1 MKDMLKGLRR
11 NHQGFTLLEVMVALA
26 IISTS
31 LVVLLYSQNANIT
44 RSHYAD
50 SLAKAA
56 MLAQKIIS
64 EGEMNKLSDGKSEG
78 SEEAGNI
85 VFRWEKRVTPSMVEG
100 LKKLTVLV
108 SWGDGKEYKLETY
121 RAS

>member
-1 MKDMLKGLRR
+1 MKDILKGFKGQQ
-11 NHQGFTLLEVMVALA
+11 QGFTLLEVMVALA

-31 LVVLLYSQNANIT
+31 LVVLLSSQNSNIT

-50 SLAKAA
+50 SLVKAA

-64 EGEMNKLSDGKSEG
+64 EGDINKLSEGRWEGK
-78 SEEAGNI
+78 EETGNI
-85 VFRWEKRVTPSMVEG
+85 VFTWKKTVTPSMVEG
-100 LKKLTVLV
+100 LKKLSVLV
-108 SWGDGKEYKLETY
+108 IWGDGKEYKLETY

>member
-1 MKDMLKGLRR
+1 MKDMLKVLKG
-11 NHQGFTLLEVMVALA
+11 HQEGFTLLEVMVALA
-26 IISTS
+26 IIATS
-31 LVVLLYSQNANIT
+31 LVVLLHSQNANIT

-64 EGEMNKLSDGKSEG
+64 EAETNKLIEGKSEG
-78 SEEAGNI
+78 REETGNI
-85 VFRWEKRVTPSMVEG
+85 VFSWEKTVEPSMVEG
-100 LKKLTVLV
+100 LKKLSVLV
-108 SWGDGKEYKLETY
+108 VWGDGKGYRLETY

>member
-1 MKDMLKGLRR
+1 MKDMLKGLKGHER
-11 NHQGFTLLEVMVALA
+11 GFTLLEVMVALA

-31 LVVLLYSQNANIT
+31 LVVLLHSQNSNIT

-64 EGEMNKLSDGKSEG
+64 EGEMNKLMDGKSEG
-78 SEEAGNI
+78 KEETGNI
-85 VFRWEKRVTPSMVEG
+85 VFTWEKTVTSSMVEG
-100 LKKLTVLV
+100 LKKLSVLV

>member
-1 MKDMLKGLRR
+1 MKDMLKGLKGKSR
-11 NHQGFTLLEVMVALA
+11 GFTLLEVMVALA

-31 LVVLLYSQNANIT
+31 LVVLLHSQNANIT

-50 SLAKAA
+50 SLATAA

-64 EGEMNKLSDGKSEG
+64 EGDVNKLVDGSLEG
-78 SEEAGNI
+78 SEESGNI
-85 VFRWEKRVTPSMVEG
+85 IFRWEKIVSPSMVEG
-100 LKKLTVLV
+100 LKKISLRV
-108 SWGDGKEYKLETY
+108 SWGEGKEYKLETY

>member
-1 MKDMLKGLRR
+1 MKDTLTGLKRGEK
-11 NHQGFTLLEVMVALA
+11 GFTLLEVMVALA

-31 LVVLLYSQNANIT
+31 LVVLLSSQNSNIT

-64 EGEMNKLSDGKSEG
+64 ESDMNKLSDGGWEG
-78 SEEAGNI
+78 KEDAGNI
-85 VFRWEKRVTPSMVEG
+85 VFTWKKTVTPSMVEG
-100 LKKLTVLV
+100 LKKLSVLV
-108 SWGDGKEYKLETY
+108 IWGDGKEYKLETD

>member
-1 MKDMLKGLRR
+1 MLKVLRR
-11 NHQGFTLLEVMVALA
+11 NSQGFTLLEVMVALA

-31 LVVLLYSQNANIT
+31 LVVLLSSQNSNIT

-64 EGEMNKLSDGKSEG
+64 ESDMNKLMDSKSEG
-78 SEEAGNI
+78 SEESGNI
-85 VFRWEKRVTPSMVEG
+85 VFTWEKMVTPSMVEG

-108 SWGDGKEYKLETY
+108 SWGNGKEYKLETY

>member
-1 MKDMLKGLRR
+1 MKDMLKGLKGKS
-11 NHQGFTLLEVMVALA
+11 QGFTLLEVMVALA

-31 LVVLLYSQNANIT
+31 LVVLLSSQNSNIT

-50 SLAKAA
+50 SLVKAA

-64 EGEMNKLSDGKSEG
+64 EGDLNKLSEGGWEGK
-78 SEEAGNI
+78 EERGNI
-85 VFRWEKRVTPSMVEG
+85 VFTWKKTVTPSMVEG
-100 LKKLTVLV
+100 LKKLSVLV
-108 SWGDGKEYKLETY
+108 IWGDGKEYKLETY

>member
-1 MKDMLKGLRR
+1 MKDTLTGLKRGEK
-11 NHQGFTLLEVMVALA
+11 GFTLLEVMVALA

-31 LVVLLYSQNANIT
+31 LVVLLASQNSNIT

-64 EGEMNKLSDGKSEG
+64 ESDMNKLSDGGWEG
-78 SEEAGNI
+78 KEDVGNI
-85 VFRWEKRVTPSMVEG
+85 VFTWKKTVTPSMIEG
-100 LKKLTVLV
+100 LKKLSVLV
-108 SWGDGKEYKLETY
+108 IWGDGKEYKLETY

>member
-1 MKDMLKGLRR
+1 MKGMLKGLKG
-11 NHQGFTLLEVMVALA
+11 HEQGFTLLEVMVALA

-31 LVVLLYSQNANIT
+31 LVVLLHSQNSNIT

-50 SLAKAA
+50 CLAKAA
-56 MLAQKIIS
+56 MLAQEIIS
-64 EGEMNKLSDGKSEG
+64 EGEMNKLIDGKSEG
-78 SEEAGNI
+78 SEETGNI
-85 VFRWEKRVTPSMVEG
+85 VFTWEKTVEPSIVEG
-100 LKKLTVLV
+100 LKKLSVLV

>member
-1 MKDMLKGLRR
+1 MKDMLKGLKG
-11 NHQGFTLLEVMVALA
+11 NSQGFTLLEVMVALA

-31 LVVLLYSQNANIT
+31 LVVLLHSQNSNIT

-64 EGEMNKLSDGKSEG
+64 EGDMNKLMDSKSEG
-78 SEEAGNI
+78 SEESGNI
-85 VFRWEKRVTPSMVEG
+85 VFTWEKMVMPSMVEG

-108 SWGDGKEYKLETY
+108 SWGNGKEYKLETY